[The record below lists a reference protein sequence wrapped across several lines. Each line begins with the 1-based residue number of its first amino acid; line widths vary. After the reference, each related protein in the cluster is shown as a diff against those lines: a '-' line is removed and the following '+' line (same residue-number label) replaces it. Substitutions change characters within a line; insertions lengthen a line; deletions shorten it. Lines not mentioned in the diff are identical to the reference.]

1 MRKPCLKF
9 LTSENASFAPA
20 FALAALPLFA
30 VLGLSVDY
38 TSGVTSKNEMQN
50 ALDAAT
56 LAVTTLPTD
65 TSLAKRQ
72 EALQAFYDAN
82 RGNGTATLSSFTVDG
97 DGTAHAKSAASY
109 DMPTKFMQLA
119 TITSVAIGVT
129 SAATKTPALV
139 EATFKIDKVSGYW
152 SKQMTLFGTAFGQTT
167 EKALMLIDY
176 KYNGGGGTKGYG
188 TTTVY
193 TPDNQGKL
201 TVVQQ
206 TQTCVTSAYGGWSN
220 PLKAG
225 AFVDGDKQVLCTTTP
240 ADSKGAVIDVR
251 TMEKL
256 YLRMDVPSG
265 NPKVLKS
272 NDPAT
277 SNRLYLDGI
286 EVATGKA
293 VDIFRVVPCGK
304 TSAQAWEDG
313 GNAVPAPVSNADFF
327 YSVSGKCEFSQKP
340 STTALT
346 E

>member
-109 DMPTKFMQLA
+109 NMPTKFMQLA
-119 TITSVAIGVT
+119 TITNVAISVT

-139 EATFKIDKVSGYW
+139 EAKFKVDKVSGWWAKTVTLYGTGF
-152 SKQMTLFGTAFGQTT
+152 KQTSAT
-167 EKALMLIDY
+167 ALMQIDY
-176 KYNGGGGTKGYG
+176 QKNDNGGKGYG
-188 TTTVY
+188 KAILS
-193 TPDNQGKL
+193 TPDSKGKM
-201 TVVQQ
+201 TARQ
-206 TQTCVTSAYGGWSN
+206 TQTCTTSALTN
-220 PLKAG
+220 PLKVG
-225 AFVDGDKQVLCTTTP
+225 AFKDGNVQVLCTSTPDGTT
-240 ADSKGAVIDVR
+240 GATVDVS
-251 TMEKL
+251 TMESL
-256 YLRMDVPSG
+256 YLQMVVTKDGGV
-265 NPKVLKS
+265 KETLKS
-272 NDPAT
+272 NDKAT

-286 EVATGKA
+286 EVETGKT
-293 VDIFRVVPCGK
+293 VDIFRVVPCG
-304 TSAQAWEDG
+304 TSSQQAWEDG
-313 GNAVPAPVSNADFF
+313 GNAVPAPVANADFF
-327 YSVSGKCEFSQKP
+327 YTVTGKCEFSQKP